1 VTALRAFAQALRRAL
16 AIARA
21 TPLSSLLVIVALSSA
36 LALPLLAAAVAE
48 GAIAAVE
55 RIDARPTV
63 SVYLAGGSGP
73 KERDAVARALRGLP
87 AVANVRLITRDAAL
101 AELATVE
108 GLGDLVAGLEGN
120 PLPDTFVV
128 TLADADPGTAASVTG
143 RIRAIAG
150 VASVQSDVAWV
161 ARLEAIARAI
171 RWIGV
176 LLGVLTGAAVVAVTF
191 AAARL
196 QALTHRQAIAV
207 ATLLGATRR
216 WVARPYVLH
225 GLLQGA
231 LSGLG
236 AGALV
241 VAALVG
247 LERILRPS
255 FPAVAEL
262 ARLPGLPWATVAVV
276 AGGALGY
283 VGAWLATRDLSS
295 RPAVG

>member
-1 VTALRAFAQALRRAL
+1 MKALRAFGHALRRAF

-21 TPLSSLLVIVALSSA
+21 TPLSSLLVVVALSAA
-36 LALPLLAAAVAE
+36 LALPLLAAAVAD
-48 GAIAAVE
+48 GALAAVQ
-55 RIDARPTV
+55 RIDAKPTV
-63 SVYLAGGSGP
+63 SVYLVAASGP
-73 KERDAVARALRGLP
+73 RERDAVARGLRGLP
-87 AVANVRLITRDAAL
+87 GVAAVRLITRDAAL
-101 AELATVE
+101 AELAAVE
-108 GLGDLVAGLEGN
+108 GMGDLLGGLDGN

-143 RIRAIAG
+143 RIRSLAG
-150 VASVQSDVAWV
+150 VASIQSDVAWV

-176 LLGVLTGAAVVAVTF
+176 LLAGLMGAAVVAVTF

-225 GLLQGA
+225 GLLQGTA
-231 LSGLG
+231 AGLG
-236 AGALV
+236 AAALV
-241 VAALVG
+241 AAAVVG
-247 LERILRPS
+247 LERILRPT

-262 ARLPGLPWATVAVV
+262 ARLPALSWALVAIAV
-276 AGGALGY
+276 GGALGY
-283 VGAWLATRDLSS
+283 AGAWLATRDLSS
-295 RPAVG
+295 RPAAG